1 LKKRSLLFLG
11 LLTLLVFPIPTFLGL
26 YFVEGTTP
34 LEILDLDHFQW
45 YPIALGLGFGI
56 LYALLAL
63 LLMQARVFKEM
74 PTRVEKLVQSMN
86 LTTLDCIF
94 LSLCA
99 GVGEELL
106 FRSGVQ
112 FYLGPIITTVI
123 FVAIH
128 GYLNPF
134 NWRMSLYGLIVL
146 PFILVISFALEE
158 YGLWFCIAAH
168 FSYDFVLFYVMKTFP
183 DEEEQNAIVYNFEEE
198 IRAEYNTISEE
209 ESEDGL
215 PSEPTDMEESE
226 PDNQS
231 PKPPSSEFGKDFPE
245 H

>member
-1 LKKRSLLFLG
+1 M
-11 LLTLLVFPIPTFLGL
+11 FPIPTFFGL
-26 YFVEGTTP
+26 YFAEGTTP
-34 LEILDLDHFQW
+34 LEILDFDHFQW
-45 YPIALGLGFGI
+45 YPIALGSGFGV
-56 LYALLAL
+56 LYAFLAL
-63 LLMQARVFKEM
+63 LLMQAKVFKEM

-99 GVGEELL
+99 GIGEELL

-146 PFILVISFALEE
+146 PFILIISFALEE

-168 FSYDFVLFYVMKTFP
+168 FCYDFVLFYVMKTFP
-183 DEEEQNAIVYNFEEE
+183 DEDDEDRVVYSFEDDYL
-198 IRAEYNTISEE
+198 AEYNAISEGE
-209 ESEDGL
+209 FEDDL
-215 PSEPTDMEESE
+215 PSEPIGMGVSQPE
-226 PDNQS
+226 NQS
-231 PKPPSSEFGKDFPE
+231 PAPPSSEFGKDFQE